1 MTQNYICV
9 MENIQ
14 LLQVTP
20 KELVALFQES
30 VRQILPHPQE
40 PNQKEILTRKETAIL
55 FSVSLVCVHDWIN
68 KGLLKPYKLG
78 NKTYFK
84 RSEVLDVLYN
94 SNRV

>member
-1 MTQNYICV
+1 MATV
-9 MENIQ
+9 Q

-20 KELVALFQES
+20 TELVALFQES
-30 VRQILPHPQE
+30 VKQILPPPQE

-68 KGLLKPYKLG
+68 KGLLRPYKLG